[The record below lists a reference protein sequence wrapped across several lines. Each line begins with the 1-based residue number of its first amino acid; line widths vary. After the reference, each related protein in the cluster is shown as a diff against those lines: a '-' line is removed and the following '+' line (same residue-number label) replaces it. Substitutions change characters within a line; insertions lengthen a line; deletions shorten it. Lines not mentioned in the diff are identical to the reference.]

1 MKHSKRKLVR
11 EYCTIAPKD
20 YAISNTHQPLS
31 HSILKDYPLCGNE
44 IKPSGLRT
52 PLFLKA
58 FLFIAMFLV
67 VPSIAEAIYYNS
79 SGNLGDWAFGATACT
94 YDINNIMNCPASST
108 ALLVNKTINLST
120 NTNSWCLEFYGMTMT
135 SGNTVPNWL
144 VHNKNLSTTP
154 DATSYVFTR
163 GKVGAGQDLYARDR
177 LTNDIGIQTDFTS
190 DENIKHGIRVCFLQ
204 NVSINITVDGVYVG
218 NQPLT
223 NVDNGTHLGLTHEA
237 SSNTSFEGVAIY
249 NGTENTIVV
258 PPDTTLP
265 IINGSLNKSITTIYF
280 GDVINATFNWT
291 DETEGSYGNITWNL
305 STGKTFTNFSGLSE
319 TSGQISNATR
329 ISCYG
334 GCVVNV
340 TGYITDSSGNVKQNS
355 TVFTV
360 SDNILPLANVS
371 LNNTSPKINEVINI
385 SVNATDETGLSFC
398 QFINNQTGSKVFINT
413 SISGTSDRCFQA
425 FTVSVGRGNAINFSV
440 VVNDTSNNKKT
451 NSTQLT
457 ILNSNTNASHITN
470 TSGLNYNTNITFNW
484 TAGNDPDLDAVY
496 HLVYWSEDGN
506 NFYLYSNTTL
516 TNSSSNATV
525 DGTYIFMVNATDY
538 FGSIQ
543 AGIVWNFTLDTNT
556 PVLTYNLSNNFF
568 TNRNQTLKITMED
581 ANPFNITSRFYSA
594 GTINEKSN
602 QTPYG
607 RFINITLSLNVTE
620 DGNYT
625 IEINGSDKHTA
636 KSFPA
641 LETSYVNGTLS
652 FISTNNPNKKLD
664 LEFAYK
670 VGTGDIQKITS
681 NLITTYNIQKLIT
694 NEVDRI
700 SFGLEADTPPTG
712 QNIKFGFRFLDTQNT
727 KLIAQNENTLFHL
740 YGRYWLDF
748 KTYIVNVATGQKT
761 LLQEKYLNQ
770 NGYHVV
776 YYDITFADYGLSVGN
791 RFRII
796 TESIGGLNFVDE
808 TRTIVYDFTAPTF
821 VDATNRSAA
830 DNSSNILTNTDVN
843 ISIFG
848 LDDLYLDRGNF
859 SHNASGSWTNHSIA
873 IAGNTTPYHYIIGS
887 GNFTGGQVVGW
898 KFYVYDIAGNELDPI
913 YTFSPNSHP
922 ASTATTTTSSS
933 GGGGGT
939 SIAKCQPYAVQFG
952 TCYYY
957 DAINQRCAQ
966 GCEQNSVCDTKT
978 IVCQPTNSTI
988 GAIEST
994 NPIQSTISLWNKVKL
1009 WFKGLFGTEAPQL
1022 SISPLQAEKK
1032 PIEASGLVAEALQKA
1047 NETIGINLG
1056 IVLSIFALLLLII
1069 AIWTFGLAFVFTNPI
1084 SLTIMGFISLM
1095 IYLIIKFKVFG

>member
-1 MKHSKRKLVR
+1 MKLKPLILILVM
-11 EYCTIAPKD
+11 
-20 YAISNTHQPLS
+20 L
-31 HSILKDYPLCGNE
+31 L
-44 IKPSGLRT
+44 
-52 PLFLKA
+52 
-58 FLFIAMFLV
+58 LV
-67 VPSIAEAIYYNS
+67 SIANAQNVNEVNIQKLINATIFKQPTINASIENS
-79 SGNLGDWAFGATACT
+79 TNKNVASAMVGTMFNQSSVC
-94 YDINNIMNCPASST
+94 INQSVGGCYWEMDVPASSQAYVEWT
-108 ALLVNKTINLST
+108 KKGSQVLINNPDTNMSGGGWFNISSKSGGYRKFFDSSDVNADGRGI
-120 NTNSWCLEFYGMTMT
+120 EFYWTGADQGDKLTIIIYPQT
-135 SGNTVPNWL
+135 GSSQRAIVQGNGGFPLNVWQHVWFDWNDTAQIL
-144 VHNKNLSTTP
+144 
-154 DATSYVFTR
+154 YVYVNGTII
-163 GKVGAGQDLYARDR
+163 GQAGLGAGGGATVNSAIR
-177 LTNDIGIQTDFTS
+177 IGWDYTPAT
-190 DENIKHGIRVCFLQ
+190 ENR
-204 NVSINITVDGVYVG
+204 
-218 NQPLT
+218 
-223 NVDNGTHLGLTHEA
+223 E
-237 SSNTSFEGVAIY
+237 FEGVAQGFLIMNISTNASERALLSSKY
-249 NGTENTIVV
+249 YML
-258 PPDTTLP
+258 PDSVTSASVSDATSP
-265 IINGSLNKSITTIYF
+265 IA
-280 GDVINATFNWT
+280 NAT
-291 DETEGSYGNITWNL
+291 L
-305 STGKTFTNFSGLSE
+305 
-319 TSGQISNATR
+319 
-329 ISCYG
+329 
-334 GCVVNV
+334 
-340 TGYITDSSGNVKQNS
+340 NS
-355 TVFTV
+355 
-360 SDNILPLANVS
+360 
-371 LNNTSPKINEVINI
+371 TSPKINEVVNI

-457 ILNSNTNASHITN
+457 ILNSNTNASHISN

-913 YTFSPNSHP
+913 YTFSPNSPP

-1009 WFKGLFGTEAPQL
+1009 WFKGLFSTEAPQL

-1095 IYLIIKFKVFG
+1095 IYLIIKFKVF